1 MRTLFAHAQIMQPG
15 APSFFI
21 PSLLRPSCFPRL
33 LAAILGMVPLSWT
46 LAATVNIPSGSTLT
60 FNVPAGPDRVEP
72 TTTFTGGG
80 TLLKTGAGQL
90 RWGRN
95 QAATFALGTGSLIN
109 IQGGTI
115 KGGDFGDEN
124 WTNNFSGLNVAAGA
138 KFDGVEA
145 RVRVD
150 ALTGAGRVSSGYTPS
165 YGASITFGVGG
176 GSGNFSGT
184 LANYV
189 DPGNK
194 TYVGHF
200 IKAGAGTQTLS
211 GIIAN
216 SYTGTMTVNGGT
228 LALAKS
234 AGNAVSGS
242 SVTLNTGGTLLLQR
256 SNQIADAA
264 AMTLLGGTFSTGAG
278 ANEVLGTLTLSS
290 NSTISLG
297 ASVHNLTFG
306 ASNLAAWS
314 PTATLMISGW
324 SGTGGLPGTQGR
336 IFFGN
341 NAASLT
347 SSQLAKVTFQN
358 YSPGAQLLASGE
370 LVPMAVPETETLL
383 AALCLAS
390 LVAWRERRHLAGWIR
405 FAQG

>member
-1 MRTLFAHAQIMQPG
+1 MRRTYTPASFMQPG
-15 APSFFI
+15 A
-21 PSLLRPSCFPRL
+21 LRVFLSAGLRRSRYRRF
-33 LAAILGMVPLSWT
+33 LAAFLGIFPVSWT
-46 LAATVNIPSGSTLT
+46 FGATVDIPSGSTVT
-60 FNVPAGPDRVEP
+60 FHVPAGPDRVEP

-90 RWGRN
+90 RWGQN
-95 QAATFALGTGSLIN
+95 QAATFAMGAGSLID

-115 KGGDFGDEN
+115 KGGDFADEN

-145 RVRVD
+145 KVRVD
-150 ALTGAGRVSSGYTPS
+150 ALTGAGRVSSGYSPS

-189 DPGNK
+189 DPGNN

-211 GIIAN
+211 GIIGN
-216 SYTGTMTVNGGT
+216 SYTGTMSVNGGT

-242 SVTLNTGGTLLLQR
+242 SVTLNTGGTLLLQG

-264 AMTLLGGTFSTGAG
+264 AMTLLGGTFSTGSG

-290 NSTISLG
+290 DSTISLG

-314 PTATLMISGW
+314 PTATLTISGW
-324 SGTGGLPGTQGR
+324 SGTAGLSGSQGR

-341 NAASLT
+341 NATALT
-347 SSQLAKVTFQN
+347 SGQLAKITFQN
-358 YSPGAQLLASGE
+358 FSSGAQLLASGE
-370 LVPMAVPETETLL
+370 LVPTSVPETEALF
-383 AALCLAS
+383 AALCLAG
-390 LVAWRERRHLAGWIR
+390 LAAWRERRHLAGWVR
-405 FAQG
+405 SAQG